1 MIEQRPRFTT
11 IHIIDASQRHALQSW
26 RARVESRHTTHSKDL
41 QPAMKLIVQIPVLNE
56 AESIARVLA
65 DIPRTIPGIV
75 TVEVLIID
83 DGCTDDTIAVALA
96 HGADHVV
103 RHTSRKGLATAYQ
116 TGIDTAL
123 RLGAD
128 IIVNTDGDNQYPG
141 HEIPRLV
148 APILAGQAD
157 LVIGD
162 RQIESNVHFSPF
174 KKALQALGSSVVRW
188 ASGTN
193 VPDTVSGFR
202 ALSREAALRTFVT
215 SDFSYTVE
223 NIIQAGKRRLTICTV
238 PIVTNRVQR
247 ESRLHTG
254 NWNFIKRQAS
264 TIVRT
269 YTAYEPLKTF
279 SYIAAPFLIAGI
291 VFLGRA
297 LYVYL
302 MRQLVDNFP
311 QDNTQSLAIGGT
323 ALIIGFVVFLIG
335 LLADRIGGT
344 RRLLEEVLYRVRS
357 QEIADQAWRREVQAY
372 LERIEHDLSTRSNA
386 GADETGSTYHELEAE
401 KHELR
406 LGN

>member
-1 MIEQRPRFTT
+1 
-11 IHIIDASQRHALQSW
+11 
-26 RARVESRHTTHSKDL
+26 
-41 QPAMKLIVQIPVLNE
+41 MKLIVQIPVLNE

-65 DIPRTIPGIV
+65 DIPRRIPGIDS
-75 TVEVLIID
+75 VEALIID
-83 DGCTDDTIAVALA
+83 DGCTDDTVAVALA

-141 HEIPRLV
+141 NEIPRLV
-148 APILAGQAD
+148 APIVAGQAD
-157 LVIGD
+157 MVIGD
-162 RQIESNVHFSPF
+162 RQIGSNTHFSPF
-174 KKALQALGSSVVRW
+174 KKTLQAFGSGVVRW

-223 NIIQAGKRRLTICTV
+223 NIIQAGKRRLTIHTV
-238 PIVTNRVQR
+238 PIATNFVQR

-279 SYIAAPFLIAGI
+279 SYIAAPFLIAGVI
-291 VFLGRA
+291 FLGRA

-311 QDNTQSLAIGGT
+311 QDNTQSLALGGT
-323 ALIIGFVVFLIG
+323 ALTLGFVIFLIG

-344 RRLLEEVLYRVRS
+344 RRLLEEVLYRVRA
-357 QEIADQAWRREVQAY
+357 QEIADQAWRREVQSRLDLIEREITTHPHVSASDANDQ
-372 LERIEHDLSTRSNA
+372 LRQLRIE
-386 GADETGSTYHELEAE
+386 
-401 KHELR
+401 K
-406 LGN
+406 